1 MHKKKNLQRF
11 LIQNFIII
19 LLVVSGFESIIWML
33 LNRYIMPLLQVY
45 GQIFASQGNDFGTAE
60 FIYLLVYFL
69 VIMLLA
75 GLQSIVP
82 NVVGQNIL
90 HLKEN
95 FEAFSASYMGINSLE
110 NSAKTNLTPQSQ
122 LLLYAILIV
131 VTVCI
136 VAPYLIGAFIYA
148 RLVIREVNALQKERE
163 QEKQLFDRRRNLM
176 LSDVA
181 HDLRTPI
188 TTIYGYAKALH
199 DGMVSDEKQEEYLM
213 AIQNKSQRMSEL
225 IQLLFDYVKLDSDQF
240 SLDKKPIDLAETLRS
255 NAAMLFTDFEE
266 KHMEFEADIPEEV
279 CMYTGDPVQLSRAFT
294 NLLTNAMRHN
304 DEGTKVFLKMI
315 MEHEKIMI
323 LVADTG
329 SEISPE
335 MQKKLFEPFAMGDDS
350 RNSKG
355 GSGLGLSIASKIIE
369 MHGGTL
375 TLNTSFPGYTKAFVI
390 QLFCR

>member
-1 MHKKKNLQRF
+1 MHKKKTLQRF

-45 GQIFASQGNDFGTAE
+45 GHIFASQGNDFGTAE
-60 FIYLLVYFL
+60 FVYLLVYFL

-82 NVVGQNIL
+82 NVLGQNIL

-240 SLDKKPIDLAETLRS
+240 SLDKKPIDLAEVLRS
-255 NAAMLFTDFEE
+255 NAAMMFTDFEE
-266 KHMEFEADIPEEV
+266 QGMEFEVYIPDEI
-279 CMYTGDPVQLSRAFT
+279 CMYMGDPMQLSRVFT
-294 NLLTNAMRHN
+294 NLLTNALRHN
-304 DEGTKVFLKMI
+304 DAGTKIFLKMVT
-315 MEHEKIMI
+315 EHEKIMI